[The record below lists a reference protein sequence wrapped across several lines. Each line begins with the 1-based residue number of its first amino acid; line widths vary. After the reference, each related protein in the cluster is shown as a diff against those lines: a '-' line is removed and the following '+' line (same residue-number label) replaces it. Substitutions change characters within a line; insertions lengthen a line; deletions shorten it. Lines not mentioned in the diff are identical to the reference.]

1 MRVLVTGAAGGIGS
15 MLSNELNLAG
25 YKLILLDDLSNGY
38 QHNLQRF
45 NLSSYFVQVDITNE
59 YEINSIFQNFKPE
72 IVIHLAAVTSL
83 PACQDEP
90 TKALITNVVGT
101 GVLLECS
108 RKHGVKQFIHASTSA
123 VYENSSSETFDEDEI
138 VQPNLIYPLSKIQSE
153 DLCKSFTNTY
163 GLPVLIFR
171 LFNVFGPWQDY
182 ERESPPLL
190 NYLIRE
196 YTFNRVPVLHSTGT
210 QRRDYISVDSI
221 ISAFLSAIKI
231 SKQKPF
237 YSRVLN
243 LCSNSTLSVIEIDQI
258 VRQEL
263 SIDYLPKFVPSH
275 QFWKSYTNIHSGTYP
290 IKIATIEK
298 EVDKTS
304 RGSFSQAKHV
314 LNWEPQDSVTAIQNY
329 TRLASTW
336 LKTN

>member
-1 MRVLVTGAAGGIGS
+1 

-25 YKLILLDDLSNGY
+25 YELILLDNLSNGY

-45 NLSSYFVQVDITNE
+45 DLTKYFVEIDITNE
-59 YEINSIFQNFKPE
+59 QAVESIFQKFKPE

-83 PACQDEP
+83 PACQAEP
-90 TKALITNVVGT
+90 VKALNTNLIGT

-108 RKHGVKQFIHASTSA
+108 RKHGIRQFIHASTSA
-123 VYENSSSETFDEDEI
+123 VYENSSSETYDENEP

-153 DLCKSFTNTY
+153 NLCKSFADTY

-196 YTFNRVPVLHSTGT
+196 YTFNRVPILHSTGE
-210 QRRDYISVDSI
+210 QRRDYVSVDSI
-221 ISAFLSAIKI
+221 ISAFLIAIKI
-231 SKQKPF
+231 SKQAPF
-237 YSRVLN
+237 LYTVLN
-243 LCSNSTLSVIEIDQI
+243 LCSNSTFSVTEIDGI
-258 VRQEL
+258 VRDEL
-263 SIDYLPKFVPSH
+263 GIDYLPKFVSSN
-275 QFWKSYTNIHSGTYP
+275 QFWKSYPNIHSGAHQ
-290 IKIATIEK
+290 IKIEIIEK
-298 EVDKTS
+298 EVNKSS
-304 RGSFSQAKHV
+304 RGSFLRAKQV
-314 LNWEPQDSVTAIQNY
+314 LNWEPQDSVVAMKNY
-329 TRLASTW
+329 TRLASAW